1 MDSFYNHH
9 RHHLDSL
16 IKLLAYKSIQE
27 TIGHNLFATLA
38 CYSRLRTNHPDCDS
52 KWLHHEFSSSGP
64 STKDLIPSSAA
75 FGGLKFMIGQHIF
88 ESQWTAAA
96 PRFQPSSSLWSM
108 PWINDNGNKIIMQS
122 SCVVGRSIKRIGL
135 LPKMC
140 FLQYWQFP
148 GTMHR
153 TTRNIGPGDG
163 KVNKIDHVTHR
174 PRICIA

>member
-1 MDSFYNHH
+1 MDSFHNHH
-9 RHHLDSL
+9 HHLRESL

-27 TIGHNLFATLA
+27 TIGHNLFATIA
-38 CYSRLRTNHPDCDS
+38 CFSRPRTNHPHCDS
-52 KWLHHEFSSSGP
+52 QCIFYFVSTNSRFNPRFSC
-64 STKDLIPSSAA
+64 
-75 FGGLKFMIGQHIF
+75 LKFMIGQHIF
-88 ESQWTAAA
+88 VSQWAAAA
-96 PRFQPSSSLWSM
+96 PRVQPSSSLWSM
-108 PWINDNGNKIIMQS
+108 PWNNDNGNNIIMQS
-122 SCVVGRSIKRIGL
+122 ECVVGRSIKRIGL

-153 TTRNIGPGDG
+153 TTRNKGPGDG